1 VKRWPVLALVLA
13 AWFAPAAAAQDK
25 GTPVVGGGS
34 FNSAPLLE
42 PGTYRDTIL
51 PTEYLYYGFRLQAGQ
66 YLRVTVT
73 LPDIPSDSVRRMGV
87 IWLAGNIHTPT
98 RTRTDVFHERE
109 GDKDYIGFGGPGPN
123 ETLVV
128 SSDDV
133 SAEQDDSERGAWR
146 GAGVYYLAL
155 HATTGFGTTD
165 PVRAEIPLTFH
176 AEIVGEAQPNA
187 TPSPTQTP
195 TPATTAT
202 PAKPEE
208 TAESD
213 GGPSAAVAAVGG
225 VGGLLIG
232 VIAGIARRRRRG

>member
-1 VKRWPVLALVLA
+1 MRVFSVRQGP
-13 AWFAPAAAAQDK
+13 F
-25 GTPVVGGGS
+25 S
-34 FNSAPLLE
+34 
-42 PGTYRDTIL
+42 L
-51 PTEYLYYGFRLQAGQ
+51 PTKTLRLKR
-66 YLRVTVT
+66 LRTT
-73 LPDIPSDSVRRMGV
+73 WASSGWSRATSPRP
-87 IWLAGNIHTPT
+87 

-176 AEIVGEAQPNA
+176 AEVVGEAQPNA